1 MVNTTLSFVQNMG
14 GGFIIV
20 LLLFS
25 LAYFVLWV
33 YCLVD
38 AIRSNFKDQNMKLI
52 WVLILL
58 FAHGLG
64 PIAYLILGKGSKTT

>member
-1 MVNTTLSFVQNMG
+1 MNALFIHNMSG
-14 GGFIIV
+14 GVIVVV
-20 LLLFS
+20 LLIS
-25 LAYFVLWV
+25 IAYFILWV

-38 AIRSNFKDQNMKLI
+38 VIRSDFKDSNMKLI
-52 WVLILL
+52 WVVILL

>member
-1 MVNTTLSFVQNMG
+1 MINTTLSFVQNMG
-14 GGFIIV
+14 GGFIAV

-25 LAYFVLWV
+25 LAYFILWV

-38 AIRSNFKDQNMKLI
+38 AIRSDFKDQNMKLI

>member
-1 MVNTTLSFVQNMG
+1 MTLNFVQNLG
-14 GGFIIV
+14 GGAITI

-25 LAYFVLWV
+25 LAYFILWV

-38 AIRSNFKDQNMKLI
+38 AIRSNFKDPNMKLI
-52 WVLILL
+52 WIVILL

-64 PIAYLILGKGSKTT
+64 PIAYLILGRGSKTT

>member
-1 MVNTTLSFVQNMG
+1 MINTTLSFVQNMG

-25 LAYFVLWV
+25 LAYFILWV

-38 AIRSNFKDQNMKLI
+38 AIRSDFKDQNMKLI

-64 PIAYLILGKGSKTT
+64 PIAYLILSKGSKTT